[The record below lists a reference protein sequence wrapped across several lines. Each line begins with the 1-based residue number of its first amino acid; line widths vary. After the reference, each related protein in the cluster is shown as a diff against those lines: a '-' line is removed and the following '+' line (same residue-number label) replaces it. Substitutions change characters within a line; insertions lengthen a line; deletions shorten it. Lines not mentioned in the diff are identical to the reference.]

1 MFETMCHRVVL
12 LACTLSFAVNFM
24 LYILQIS
31 IKPHILYFIIK
42 IILFLKNE
50 KERIEDS
57 SQCKGILRT
66 R

>member
-12 LACTLSFAVNFM
+12 LVLILSFAFNFM
-24 LYILQIS
+24 FYILQIS
-31 IKPHILYFIIK
+31 IKPHILYFTIK
-42 IILFLKNE
+42 IILFSKNE
-50 KERIEDS
+50 KERIEDN